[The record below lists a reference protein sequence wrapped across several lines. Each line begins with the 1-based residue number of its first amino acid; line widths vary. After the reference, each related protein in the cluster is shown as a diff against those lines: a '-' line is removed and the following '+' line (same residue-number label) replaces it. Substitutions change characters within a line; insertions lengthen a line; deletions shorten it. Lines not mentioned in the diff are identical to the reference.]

1 MSDSMR
7 FIWDTDMTGEL
18 GLKGNELL
26 VYSVVNSF
34 SQGRKGC
41 FYGSLADL
49 AEIVGCSSA
58 SSDRSL
64 RSLVERG
71 LIDKTDMYIE
81 GVKRCAY
88 SITQNDK
95 ATLSKCKRGFTQN
108 DKGSLINM
116 TNTYNKDNNKINNTT
131 KVVSARARFDL
142 AKALLDAGVS
152 EQHVAEWMDIRKAKK
167 AVNTDTAF
175 NLLEH
180 EAEACGISI
189 DRAVTICI
197 EESWK
202 GFRKLY
208 YDSLMAR
215 QQKQVKASA
224 QELDIDRIREISAR
238 LRGGNKTC

>member
-41 FYGSLADL
+41 FYGSLEDL
-49 AEIVGCSSA
+49 AELVGCTKLSA
-58 SSDRSL
+58 LNALKSL
-64 RSLVERG
+64 GNKG
-71 LIDKTDMYIE
+71 LINKAELYVD
-81 GVKRCAY
+81 GVKKCAY
-88 SITQNDK
+88 SISNIYVEGGIKSIPTQ
-95 ATLSKCKRGFTQN
+95 SKKYTEGGI
-108 DKGSLINM
+108 KSIP
-116 TNTYNKDNNKINNTT
+116 TYNKDNNKINNTT
-131 KVVSARARFDL
+131 KVVSARARFDF

-175 NLLEH
+175 NLLVH